1 MKTKLKVNL
10 FDLLLLLTIVL
21 STTGFLTAQT
31 EKNSLN
37 KIITRKQKIAVKVY
51 VSDVPIRNNQLFQ
64 VGDEV
69 FITIRN
75 KPYTKLEIIKVEERP
90 KLALSFDRT
99 GTYKAIPDPTKLD
112 FTDYL
117 ITISDTALK
126 TKDGYV
132 VEGNKIKI
140 GNQLELESFN
150 FRLNGK
156 IIDILPF
163 KE

>member
-10 FDLLLLLTIVL
+10 IDLLLLLTIVL
-21 STTGFLTAQT
+21 STTGFLTAKT

-37 KIITRKQKIAVKVY
+37 KIITGKQKIAIKVY
-51 VSDVPIRNNQLFQ
+51 VSDVPLKKKPLFQ
-64 VGDEV
+64 VKDKV

-90 KLALSFDRT
+90 ILALSFDRT

-117 ITISDTALK
+117 VTISDTALK

-132 VEGNKIKI
+132 VEGSKIKI
-140 GNQLELESFN
+140 GNQIELEGFD
-150 FRLNGK
+150 FRFNGK
-156 IIDILPF
+156 IIDILSL

>member
-1 MKTKLKVNL
+1 MKSKVNL
-10 FDLLLLLTIVL
+10 IDLLLLLTIFL
-21 STTGFLTAQT
+21 STTGFLFARA
-31 EKNSLN
+31 EKSSLN
-37 KIITRKQKIAVKVY
+37 KVITGKQKIAIKVY
-51 VSDVPIRNNQLFQ
+51 VSDVPIRKNELFKVQ
-64 VGDEV
+64 DKV

-75 KPYTKLEIIKVEERP
+75 KPYAKLEIIKVEERP

-99 GTYKAIPDPTKLD
+99 GTYKAISDITKSD

-117 ITISDTALK
+117 ITVSDIALE
-126 TKDGYV
+126 TNDGYV

-140 GNQLELESFN
+140 GNQLELEGFN

-156 IIDILPF
+156 VIDIFPI